1 MIVGSRKSTAIR
13 DLYQKRS
20 NKAIESALS
29 EIKKSDIAPFVQNIY
44 LYGSCARNEQTYG
57 SDVDL
62 LIELT
67 PAFDTVSRK
76 SSRISE
82 LRGRLKD
89 IGESITEVEAKLVIG
104 DKWKS
109 DDSLFYRNIRREG
122 KKLW

>member
-1 MIVGSRKSTAIR
+1 MIVGSQKSTAIR

-20 NKAIESALS
+20 NKAIEAALS

-67 PAFDTVSRK
+67 PAFDIVDRA
-76 SSRISE
+76 
-82 LRGRLKD
+82 LGYPNL
-89 IGESITEVEAKLVIG
+89 GAG
-104 DKWKS
+104 
-109 DDSLFYRNIRREG
+109 
-122 KKLW
+122 